1 MTYIQNRDLSTKT
14 FNQQLL
20 NVLNDN
26 DEEEI
31 IFIREIIYITDSEA
45 DDSAVESDFIE

>member
-1 MTYIQNRDLSTKT
+1 MTYINNRDLGTEA
-14 FNQQLL
+14 FNQQLI
-20 NVLNDN
+20 NVIN

-45 DDSAVESDFIE
+45 DDSGITSDFIQ